1 MLAETN
7 KTLRTCAQG
16 HQYYKSSDCPTCP
29 ECEKKRKPL
38 TGFLSLLSAPARRAL
53 EQEGITTLEKL
64 SNYRE
69 KDILKLH
76 GIGPSSMPS
85 LRKSM
90 EEEGLRFKD

>member
-38 TGFLSLLSAPARRAL
+38 TGFLSLLSAPTRRAL
-53 EQEGITTLEKL
+53 EHEGITTLEKL

>member
-1 MLAETN
+1 MLTETN

-16 HQYYKSSDCPTCP
+16 HQYYKSSDCPICP

-53 EQEGITTLEKL
+53 ENEGITTLEKI

-90 EEEGLRFKD
+90 EEAGLRFKD